1 MNDIGIKGIQKL
13 SQDMSIKGPDKSENI
28 KGGSFADML
37 KDSVEKVNNLQLEA
51 DQASQDLMLGK
62 DKNIHQVMIAVE
74 KANLS
79 FQLMMQVRNKIIT
92 AYEEIMRTQV

>member
-1 MNDIGIKGIQKL
+1 MNGIGIKGIQKI
-13 SQDMSIKGPDKSENI
+13 SQDMAIKGPEKSDSM
-28 KGGSFADML
+28 KGGAFADML
-37 KDSVEKVNNLQLEA
+37 KDSMEKVNNLQIEA
-51 DQASQDLMLGK
+51 DQASQELLLGK

-92 AYEEIMRTQV
+92 AYEEMMRTQV